1 MNTTQTVNTK
11 QFIFDNK
18 QYTVITDN
26 AITIRDN
33 KAISRNKP
41 FPITLTL
48 YKLIN
53 SECMLVINE
62 TLEDHWVMNIFYDQS
77 TAINFMNR
85 YICWHGIKF

>member
-48 YKLIN
+48 YKL
-53 SECMLVINE
+53 MRL
-62 TLEDHWVMNIFYDQS
+62 
-77 TAINFMNR
+77 
-85 YICWHGIKF
+85 